1 MYCDFAMLKWPLS
14 VALAIVCG
22 FISNKSE
29 IFMVIYPIPAT
40 CLYSVLCRV
49 AGIST
54 VAFTSIYSKW
64 SDDLLNNIIYSKFST
79 LHDVKR

>member
-54 VAFTSIYSKW
+54 FAFTSELPRAKAPWLPASLVIEI
-64 SDDLLNNIIYSKFST
+64 LLPNW
-79 LHDVKR
+79 